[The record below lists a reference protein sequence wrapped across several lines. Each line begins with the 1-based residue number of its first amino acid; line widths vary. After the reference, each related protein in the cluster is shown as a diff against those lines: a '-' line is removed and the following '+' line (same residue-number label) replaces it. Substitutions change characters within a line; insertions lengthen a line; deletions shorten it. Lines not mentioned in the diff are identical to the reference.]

1 MADRSAETI
10 GALAGRGTDDVGAA
24 APLLSFR
31 SLSKTFGG
39 NRAVDDVSFDLHRG
53 EILALLGQNG
63 AGKSTVIKMLAG
75 VYAIDHGRIDFDG
88 RPLDPALHDPGIA
101 FIHQDLGLVEWMTVA
116 ENMAL
121 ALGYRRRY
129 GLIDWEAT
137 RAAARTALQSVADH
151 IDPDQ
156 RVNELSR
163 TDKSLV
169 AIARAISTRARVLVL
184 DEPTA
189 SLPKHEVDRLFG
201 VLGRLRDA
209 GTSMIYVSHR
219 LDEVYAITDRMVVMR
234 NGRLIAEQVTR
245 ETDPEAL
252 VQMIVGRPHG
262 DLGLAVEAPPKGR
275 RAMISL
281 ERVRVGDVGPL
292 DLEIGVGEIV
302 AMVGLRGAGQGE
314 VGRLLFG
321 LSPLVSGRVTIDGA
335 APDLT
340 SQAAAIRSGIGFVAG
355 DREAESIANGLSVRE
370 NMFLNPGAVGRSML
384 HWLRPANEAE
394 QCRRLGGGVDLQPNE
409 PELAIEMLSGGN
421 QQKVVM
427 ARWLRV
433 GGKALVLEDPTAG
446 VDVGARAE
454 IYHLL
459 AASVGRG
466 LCVVLISTDFEE
478 VCKICHR
485 AIVFRNGQI
494 AATLERG
501 ELTMERLVA
510 AASLDVSK
518 EGVAALPGAS
528 AGDGMNG

>member
-1 MADRSAETI
+1 MTTPTVTRAQASITETPQ
-10 GALAGRGTDDVGAA
+10 
-24 APLLSFR
+24 PLLAFR

-39 NRAVDDVSFDLHRG
+39 NRAVDNVSFNLYHN

-63 AGKSTVIKMLAG
+63 AGKSTLIKMLAG
-75 VYAIDHGRIDFDG
+75 VHSIDEGAIEFDG
-88 RPLDPALHDPGIA
+88 RPFDPTDHDPAIA

-121 ALGYRRRY
+121 AQGYRRKL

-137 RAAARTALQSVADH
+137 RAAARESLRVVASH

-169 AIARAISTRARVLVL
+169 AIARAISTQARVLVL

-189 SLPKHEVDRLFG
+189 SLPKHEVDHLFSVLRRLK
-201 VLGRLRDA
+201 DS

-234 NGRLIAEQVTR
+234 NGQLIAE
-245 ETDPEAL
+245 ETTADIDPEAL

-262 DLGLAVEAPPKGR
+262 DLTLSAPAVDHHQDI
-275 RAMISL
+275 MVSL
-281 ERVRVGDVGPL
+281 SGVRVGDVGPL
-292 DLEIGVGEIV
+292 DLDIRAGEIV
-302 AMVGLRGAGQGE
+302 AMVGLRGAGQAE

-321 LSPLVSGRVTIDGA
+321 LSALESGQVLVDGKP
-335 APDLT
+335 PDLS
-340 SQAAAIRSGIGFVAG
+340 SQAAAIQSGIGFVAG
-355 DREAESIANGLSVRE
+355 DREAQSVAHGLSVRE
-370 NMFLNPGAVGRSML
+370 NVFINPSAFGRAL
-384 HWLRPANEAE
+384 FHWLTPAGEAR
-394 QCRRLGGGVDLQPNE
+394 QARQLGQGVDLQPND

-427 ARWLRV
+427 ARWLRI
-433 GGKALVLEDPTAG
+433 GGKVLVLEDPTAG
-446 VDVGARAE
+446 VDVGARVE
-454 IYHLL
+454 IYRLL
-459 AASVGRG
+459 SDSVQRG

-485 AIVFRNGQI
+485 AIVFRDGQV
-494 AATLERG
+494 ATTLHQAD
-501 ELTMERLVA
+501 LTMERLVA
-510 AASLDVSK
+510 AASLDPLK
-518 EGVAALPGAS
+518 THAAPSMGRPDPSPLENECS
-528 AGDGMNG
+528 R